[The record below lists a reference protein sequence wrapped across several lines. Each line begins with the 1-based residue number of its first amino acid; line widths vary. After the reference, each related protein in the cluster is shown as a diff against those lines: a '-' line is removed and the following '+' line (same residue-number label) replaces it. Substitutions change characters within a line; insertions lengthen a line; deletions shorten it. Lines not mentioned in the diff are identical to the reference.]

1 MHLIIKYQVLKKLS
15 SLFLIIFSATV
26 FFGCEKEERT
36 ETEPITSIIGT
47 WQLIEIYSD
56 PGDGSGG
63 WNSVENGYK
72 YTFSSNNKFKSDRFS
87 ECTNGEYN
95 IDSNQLILNYDCEGF
110 TTGIENPQ
118 GTFIEEISFTA
129 SNMILRPTYL
139 GCIEGCGWKF
149 KKLQ

>member
-1 MHLIIKYQVLKKLS
+1 MKKLN
-15 SLFLIIFSATV
+15 LLILVIFSSAIFV
-26 FFGCEKEERT
+26 GCEKEEIS
-36 ETEPITSIIGT
+36 EKKPITSIIGT

-72 YTFSSNNKFKSDRFS
+72 YTFSSDNKFNSNRFT

-95 IDSNQLILNYDCEGF
+95 IDSNKLILNYECEGF
-110 TTGIENPQ
+110 TAGIEDPE
-118 GTFIEEISFTA
+118 GTFVEELSFTA
-129 SNMILRPTYL
+129 NNIILKPTYL
-139 GCIEGCGWKF
+139 DCIEGCGWKF